1 MIRVIQTEFN
11 FETMEGDC
19 FAVYSGIKGGGLGL
33 FVLQTATEKA
43 CHLGRQTRFEH
54 GKAPKLGRYKS

>member
-19 FAVYSGIKGGGLGL
+19 FAVYPGVKGGSLGL

-43 CHLGRQTRFEH
+43 CHL
-54 GKAPKLGRYKS
+54 A